1 MRGELIGHVKS
12 CMTDIYL
19 HIDARVADYIR
30 PSLPERSARIA
41 AAAAAR
47 RTKARAG
54 ADEKT
59 KDSLHPLRA
68 ETTKGQEAEGDH
80 GSDGDGSSA
89 PQENQLDRLVRLTY
103 GDQQVKKQNKNTQN
117 SRNTRQRARAET
129 LGLCLSRM
137 V

>member
-1 MRGELIGHVKS
+1 MRGELIGHVKA
-12 CMTDIYL
+12 CMTEIYL

-68 ETTKGQEAEGDH
+68 ETTKGQEAEGDP

-103 GDQQVKKQNKNTQN
+103 GDQQVKIKAQN
-117 SRNTRQRARAET
+117 SKNTRQRARAEK

-137 V
+137 F